1 MKIALCATEL
11 ETDAVSAFLNIASY
25 LHMVEKKSDAAMV
38 LFPLRR
44 FQEKD
49 WKESLKSL
57 RKLSENS
64 SVPFG
69 VGFQEKGRDVYALF
83 LKNEGMK
90 ALREDEFCEIS
101 LCG

>member
-49 WKESLKSL
+49 WKESLILYICLGANRINRSIDNSL
-57 RKLSENS
+57 HKQDILRQIC
-64 SVPFG
+64 FYI
-69 VGFQEKGRDVYALF
+69 QIQ
-83 LKNEGMK
+83 LKNQYLKGT
-90 ALREDEFCEIS
+90 CW
-101 LCG
+101 